1 MHDPRTGHM
10 EVVHR
15 ILRYLKGILGR
26 GIWFRK
32 NGHLNLVGYYDAD
45 WASSRDDRRSTSDYC
60 VFVGG
65 NLVSWRSKKQAFV
78 ACSTAEAEYR
88 AMTLGLCEMLWL
100 RLVEGVATVCFIV
113 ITLQQ
118 LILQI
123 IPFSWTALSM
133 WRLIDSSSRRSL
145 IVGFS
150 S

>member
-1 MHDPRTGHM
+1 M

-32 NGHLNLVGYYDAD
+32 NGHLNLVGYCDAD

-60 VFVGG
+60 VFVVG

-78 ACSTAEAEYR
+78 ARSTAEAEYR

-118 LILQI
+118 LILRI